1 MQLAR
6 VIGNV
11 VSTHKDES
19 LTGQKLLVLQP
30 VSPLRKETGRPV
42 VAVDSVGAGV
52 GEEVFFVRGREAT
65 FPFLPDQVAT
75 DANVVGIVD
84 QWSYQPET
92 QEP

>member
-30 VSPLRKETGRPV
+30 VSPLRKEIGRPV
-42 VAVDSVGAGV
+42 VAAGV

-65 FPFLPDQVAT
+65 FPFLPDQVTT

>member
-11 VSTHKDES
+11 ISTHKDES

-30 VSPLRKETGRPV
+30 LHPLRTEIGRAV

-65 FPFLPDQVAT
+65 VPFLPAQVTT

-84 QWSYQPET
+84 QWSHQSDM
-92 QEP
+92 

>member
-11 VSTHKDES
+11 ISTHKDES

-30 VSPLRKETGRPV
+30 LHPLRTEIGRAV

-65 FPFLPDQVAT
+65 FPFLPAQVTT

-84 QWSYQPET
+84 QWSHQSDM
-92 QEP
+92 

>member
-11 VSTHKDES
+11 VSTHKDQS

-30 VSPLRKETGRPV
+30 VSPLRKKIGRPV

-65 FPFLPDQVAT
+65 FPFSPDLVTT
-75 DANVVGIVD
+75 DASVVGIVD

-92 QEP
+92 QDQ

>member
-11 VSTHKDES
+11 VSTVKDPSLHGQTLLIVQPISSTGES
-19 LTGQKLLVLQP
+19 V
-30 VSPLRKETGRPV
+30 GRRL

-52 GEEVFFVRGREAT
+52 GEEVFFVRGREAS
-65 FPFLPDQVAT
+65 FPFLPDQVVT

-84 QWSYQPET
+84 EWAHESGP
-92 QEP
+92 

>member
-11 VSTHKDES
+11 VSTHKDQS

-30 VSPLRKETGRPV
+30 VSPLRKMIGRPV

-65 FPFLPDQVAT
+65 FPFFPDLVTT
-75 DANVVGIVD
+75 DANVVGIID

-92 QEP
+92 QEQ

>member
-11 VSTHKDES
+11 ISTHKDQS
-19 LTGQKLLVLQP
+19 LTGHKLLVLQP
-30 VSPLRKETGRPV
+30 VTPVRRDIGRPV

-65 FPFLPDQVAT
+65 VPFLPAQVTT

-84 QWSYQPET
+84 QWSHQSDM
-92 QEP
+92 

>member
-11 VSTHKDES
+11 VSTHKDQS
-19 LTGQKLLVLQP
+19 LVGQKLLVLQP
-30 VSPLRKETGRPV
+30 VSPLRKKIGRPV

-65 FPFLPDQVAT
+65 FPFSPDLVTT
-75 DANVVGIVD
+75 DASVVGIVD

-92 QEP
+92 QDQ